1 MISILATTVLLAQS
15 GNNLTAPVEAPFKI
29 TESAIIVDA
38 LINGKPASFM
48 FDTGFSGYIT
58 ISDQINIGKATGTI
72 MLRDFVGQF
81 AAKTVPISS
90 IHLGNL
96 KQDKI
101 VGAEAVQQEASH
113 YTESYG
119 THCDGIMGFSVVK
132 DFITEINFEKG
143 KFVFH
148 PRTVDITKRT
158 PDNKKTFLVKLEPKG
173 VNSMELTVTKNGKE
187 MHLALDTGNGF
198 YATTHKEVLE
208 RIGVWD
214 PNQKPKFV
222 KQASV
227 ASGVVD
233 SFYMWM
239 NDIEIYGV
247 PVKSSIWSIID
258 LPSSSAE
265 HDGTVGFGFLKHFNI
280 TIDYERRYVWLENWT
295 GKTADDFLGE
305 PGIIARQV
313 RQGRYRIL
321 RVWDSSPAA
330 KAGILVGDDLLA
342 IDGKSLSLVSPHDV
356 DTMLEGPPGKKV
368 KLTISRDGILNT
380 YEVDR
385 KILANGTPPSE

>member
-1 MISILATTVLLAQS
+1 MLSFLVSSVLLAQG

-29 TESAIIVDA
+29 TESAIVVDA
-38 LINGKPASFM
+38 LINGKQASFM

-58 ISDQINIGKATGTI
+58 ISDQINIGKATGT
-72 MLRDFVGQF
+72 MTLRDFVGQF
-81 AAKTVPISS
+81 QAKTVPVTS

-101 VGAEAVQQEASH
+101 SDAEAVQQESSH

-132 DFITEINFEKG
+132 DFVTEINFEKS
-143 KFVFH
+143 KFIFH
-148 PRTVDITKRT
+148 PKSVDITKRT
-158 PDNKKTFLVKLEPKG
+158 PDNVKTFLVRLQPMG
-173 VNSMELTVTKNGKE
+173 VNSMELVATKNGKE

-214 PNQKPKFV
+214 PNQKPKYV
-222 KQASV
+222 KQSQV
-227 ASGVVD
+227 ASGAVD
-233 SFYMWM
+233 SFSIWM
-239 NDIEIYGV
+239 NDVTIFGV
-247 PVKSSIWSIID
+247 PVKSSIWDIID

-295 GKTADDFLGE
+295 GKTADDPLGE

-330 KAGILVGDDLLA
+330 KAGIQVGDDLLA

-356 DTMLEGPPGKKV
+356 DAMLEGPVGKKV
-368 KLTISRDGILNT
+368 KLTVSRDGILNT

-385 KILANGTPPSE
+385 KVLANGTPP